1 MSTGKKFGKN
11 PPEEKKIEGF
21 FGGRGMNDMFGM
33 GDSKA
38 KQFGGE
44 DG

>member
-1 MSTGKKFGKN
+1 MSTGKKIGKSSLDD
-11 PPEEKKIEGF
+11 KKKDGF

-38 KQFGGE
+38 K
-44 DG
+44 